1 MRVGVFDSGIGGL
14 TVVKSLLEHQLFE
27 EIIYFGDTARVPY
40 GVKDKN
46 TIVRYSLEALEFFKN
61 FEIDL
66 LITACNTVSAYA
78 LEEMRM
84 QAPFHV
90 VGVVEPGII
99 ATKNALNNA
108 QANVLVLGTKATINS
123 KAYENL
129 LRAQNF
135 TNITAKATGL
145 FVPIIEEG
153 LFDGE
158 ILASTM
164 EHYFKGLPHPDGII
178 LGCTHFP
185 LIADAIAAY
194 FNHNVTL
201 IHSGEAI
208 VEYLATQYEF
218 TQKHPKPTI
227 KFFAS
232 ENPEALRK
240 VAQKWL
246 DLPDD
251 TQPAHQI

>member
-27 EIIYFGDTARVPY
+27 EIIYYGDTARVPY

-46 TIVRYSLEALEFFKN
+46 TIVRYSLEAIEFFKN

-78 LEEMRM
+78 LEEMRA
-84 QAPFHV
+84 QAPFDV
-90 VGVVEPGII
+90 IGVVEPGII
-99 ATKNALNNA
+99 ATKNAMNNTNA
-108 QANVLVLGTKATINS
+108 KVLVLGTNATITS
-123 KAYENL
+123 KAYETL
-129 LRAQNF
+129 LEAHGFNN
-135 TNITAKATGL
+135 TTAKATGL

-153 LFDGE
+153 LFEGDV
-158 ILASTM
+158 LNSTM
-164 EHYFKGLPHPDGII
+164 DHYFKDLEHPDGII

-185 LIADAIAAY
+185 LISDAITNY
-194 FNHNVTL
+194 FDDNVIL

-208 VEYLATQYEF
+208 VEYLETHYKF
-218 TQKHPKPTI
+218 TTKHPHTEI

-240 VAQKWL
+240 VAHNWL
-246 DLPDD
+246 DIPSEK
-251 TQPAHQI
+251 

>member
-14 TVVKSLLEHQLFE
+14 TVVKSLLEHKLFE

-78 LEEMRM
+78 LEEMRA
-84 QAPFHV
+84 QAPFDV
-90 VGVVEPGII
+90 IGVVEPGII
-99 ATKNALNNA
+99 ATKNALSDTNA
-108 QANVLVLGTKATINS
+108 KVLVLGTNATVSS
-123 KAYENL
+123 KAYEIL
-129 LRAQNF
+129 LETKGF

-153 LFDGE
+153 LFTGDV
-158 ILASTM
+158 LDSVM
-164 EHYFKGLPHPDGII
+164 EHYFKGLDHPDAII

-185 LIADAIAAY
+185 LISQSISDY
-194 FNHNVTL
+194 FNDNVIL

-208 VEYLATQYEF
+208 VEYLETRYEF
-218 TQKHPKPTI
+218 THKHDEPKI

-232 ENPEALRK
+232 ENPDALRK

-246 DLPDD
+246 DLPDEK
-251 TQPAHQI
+251 

>member
-1 MRVGVFDSGIGGL
+1 MKVGVFDSGIGGL

-78 LEEMRM
+78 LEEMRA
-84 QAPFHV
+84 QAPFDV
-90 VGVVEPGII
+90 IGVVEPGII
-99 ATKNALNNA
+99 ATKNALKDNA
-108 QANVLVLGTKATINS
+108 SKVLVLGTNATITS
-123 KAYENL
+123 KAYEIL
-129 LRAQNF
+129 LEEHGF
-135 TNITAKATGL
+135 ENITAKATGL

-153 LFDGE
+153 LFEGDV
-158 ILASTM
+158 LNSTM
-164 EHYFKGLPHPDGII
+164 EYYFKDLEHPDGII

-185 LIADAIAAY
+185 LIADAITDY
-194 FNHNVTL
+194 FDDNVTL

-208 VEYLATQYEF
+208 VEYIESHYAFKE
-218 TQKHPKPTI
+218 KHPDPKI

-240 VAQKWL
+240 VAHAWL
-246 DLPDD
+246 DL
-251 TQPAHQI
+251 TSKK